1 MKIAYFLNTGR
12 KKNLYCRISDG
23 TERVTFSLEHSIDPK
38 EWNAKKEETENEN
51 IYYFTLSYF
60 KEYLTKRYF
69 QLNSDG
75 KENILTILKNEA
87 SDFLD
92 GSGIEG
98 IARNM
103 FNIINEK
110 NGLPKY
116 DEYLQAFEKYTNLK
130 KGDYEIETV
139 GTVIHFHTKEQI
151 YEMDTYAG
159 KEAELKSFIERRSYT
174 EIYTQTKEG
183 IWSDIY
189 ADPGIEKHK
198 FLPVMINEWERYWD
212 TTYQRIKENIGKT
225 DHMDKVKERS
235 WREFQVYME
244 CYDDSGDAIR
254 LAYEIDDSDL
264 YPIAVITMMNI
275 FDAKTCYEEYC
286 ELEFD
291 GSTEWESI
299 SLNDDDWNRPVFYIK
314 PYNI

>member
-23 TERVTFSLEHSIDPK
+23 TERVTFSLEHTIDPK
-38 EWNAKKEETENEN
+38 EWNAKEEEAEFEN
-51 IYYFTLSYF
+51 IYYFTLSDF

-69 QLNSDG
+69 QLKAEE

-87 SDFLD
+87 SNFLD

-110 NGLPKY
+110 NSLPKY
-116 DEYLQAFEKYTNLK
+116 DEYLHAFEKYSKLK
-130 KGDYEIETV
+130 REDYEVETI
-139 GTVIHFHTKEQI
+139 GQIIHFHTKDQV
-151 YEMDTYAG
+151 YVMDTYMG
-159 KEAELKSFIERRSYT
+159 KTAELKSFIERRSYS
-174 EIYTQTKEG
+174 EIYTQTSEE

-189 ADPGIEKHK
+189 IDAGIEKHK
-198 FLPVMINEWERYWD
+198 FLPVMINEWERCWD
-212 TTYQRIKENIGKT
+212 TTYQKIKESIGKT
-225 DHMDKVKERS
+225 NHLDKMKERS

-254 LAYEIDDSDL
+254 LAYEIDESKL

-275 FDAKTCYEEYC
+275 FNAEICYEEYC

-291 GSTEWESI
+291 SSVEWESI
-299 SLNDDDWNRPVFYIK
+299 YFNDDLDSPTFYVK
-314 PYNI
+314 PYDI

>member
-23 TERVTFSLEHSIDPK
+23 TERVTFSLEHTIDPK
-38 EWNAKKEETENEN
+38 EWNAKKEEKESEN
-51 IYYFTLSYF
+51 IYYFTLSDF
-60 KEYLTKRYF
+60 KKYLTRRYF
-69 QLNSDG
+69 QLNTEG

-116 DEYLQAFEKYTNLK
+116 DEYLQAFEKYSNLK
-130 KGDYEIETV
+130 KGDYEVETV
-139 GTVIHFHTKEQI
+139 GKVIHFHTKDQV
-151 YEMDTYAG
+151 YEMNNYTG
-159 KEAELKSFIERRSYT
+159 KTAELKSFIERRSYS
-174 EIYTQTKEG
+174 EIYTQTSEG

-189 ADPGIEKHK
+189 VDAGIEKHK
-198 FLPVMINEWERYWD
+198 FLPIMISEWETYWD

-225 DHMDKVKERS
+225 DHLDKMKERS

-244 CYDDSGDAIR
+244 CYGDSGNAIQ

-264 YPIAVITMMNI
+264 FPIAVITMMNI
-275 FDAKTCYEEYC
+275 FDAETCYGEYC

-291 GSTEWESI
+291 SSGEWDSI
-299 SLNDDDWNRPVFYIK
+299 FLNDDDDSSVFYIK
-314 PYNI
+314 PYDI